1 MTVFLVLDSD
11 IKKQKH
17 LRGHLSKIVNIYFL
31 ESEND
36 GFLKSIFDFL
46 KKNIAMST
54 TWYECKV
61 KYRKTND
68 LGVQK
73 ITTEPYLVDALSY
86 TEAETRIN
94 EEMSAYISEEFKITN
109 IKVAN
114 YAEIHPFENA
124 DRWFK
129 SRFSLLAYDEESGK
143 ERKTNMYL
151 LVQANDVK
159 EAFDNTTHIMK
170 GTMGDYT
177 IPAISESSIM
187 DVFPYFSGEEGEL
200 EQLEKFNAL
209 KGSKPEIAAVI
220 DTMEFDPAIVG

>member
-1 MTVFLVLDSD
+1 
-11 IKKQKH
+11 
-17 LRGHLSKIVNIYFL
+17 
-31 ESEND
+31 
-36 GFLKSIFDFL
+36 
-46 KKNIAMST
+46 MST

-129 SRFSLLAYDEESGK
+129 SRVSLLAYDEESGK
-143 ERKTNMYL
+143 ERKTNMFL

-209 KGSKPEIAAVI
+209 KGSKSEIVLEAI